1 MFASLR
7 DDEHEASFLL
17 LQCGTAGLAVLM
29 ALAVPML
36 GCGTTKGRL
45 ATEQLVM
52 SDAVDKAVSE
62 IDFRPLSGRKV
73 FLDTKYV
80 QNTKGT
86 MFVNADYVISS
97 LRQQMLAADCRLT
110 DTAELADVIAE
121 ARIGTL
127 GTDSNEVVYG
137 MPASNVVSN
146 AANLVPNAP
155 VVPPIP
161 EISFARKE
169 AQLGAAKL
177 ALFAYDRETRKP
189 IWQSGI
195 SRAKST
201 AQDMWVFGAG
211 PFQRGSSVHGMQ
223 FAGTKLSLPQLND
236 DGEFDEGTPVAYDAE
251 HLFSPPRGGIEPG
264 EVQVASF
271 LNRIDAEPK
280 QPVPGKAADAVPPQK
295 DTGKKPETPAETK
308 PAEPQNKSEEPAK
321 AETAPASSG
330 SESGAQARVTDQG
343 K

>member
-1 MFASLR
+1 MSTTRRFFRLPS
-7 DDEHEASFLL
+7 
-17 LQCGTAGLAVLM
+17 GTAGLAALIT
-29 ALAVPML
+29 LAVPLL

-52 SDAVDKAVSE
+52 SDAVDRAVSE

-80 QNTKGT
+80 QNTKALV
-86 MFVNADYVISS
+86 FVNADYVVSS
-97 LRQQMLAADCRLT
+97 VRQQMLAADCRLT
-110 DTAELADVIAE
+110 DTAEAAEVIAE
-121 ARIGTL
+121 IRIGTL

-137 MPASNVVSN
+137 MPASNMVSN

-161 EISFARKE
+161 EISLARKE
-169 AQLGAAKL
+169 AQMGAAKL

-211 PFQRGSSVHGMQ
+211 PFQKGSSVQGMQ
-223 FAGTKLSLPQLND
+223 FAGTKLSLPSLRD
-236 DGEFDEGTPVAYDAE
+236 DGAFDEGTPVAYDAE
-251 HLFSPPRGGIEPG
+251 HLFSPPSGGIEPG
-264 EVQVASF
+264 EVQVAGFVSH
-271 LNRIDAEPK
+271 IDGASQ
-280 QPVPGKAADAVPPQK
+280 QPAPGKTTDAVPPPA
-295 DTGKKPETPAETK
+295 DAGKAAEAPAEK
-308 PAEPQNKSEEPAK
+308 KSAEPQNKSGAS
-321 AETAPASSG
+321 AEGDVAPASG
-330 SESGAQARVTDQG
+330 GNENESGAQARVTDQG